1 MDKNTLSHY
10 GWIVVLILILS
21 VLLALATPFGK
32 FIAKGFEATYVAF
45 SLGDYDGMGNVIED
59 MGGGGDGEED
69 PTDPTEPQRGWIVP
83 EGCRYS
89 LMLNGSPTMYMEFEE
104 LPIGYEAQTGD
115 IFENEDYTYYFNQIR
130 DVSSGS
136 LITNK
141 NLNGWSVK
149 AKTSKAEYGEI
160 FESVNYKPVV
170 SMHGAFYSTSVKVS
184 PTIPSTVTDLSE
196 AFASCNYLTNVVVPE
211 TVEDMTKTFSACFA
225 FITTHDSNS
234 NIVIN
239 ANPAVYDNC
248 FQFANIKN
256 VNITGTS
263 KILDELLNTW

>member
-1 MDKNTLSHY
+1 MHGHY
-10 GWIVVLILILS
+10 VGIS
-21 VLLALATPFGK
+21 M
-32 FIAKGFEATYVAF
+32 
-45 SLGDYDGMGNVIED
+45 GDYDELGNVIED
-59 MGGGGDGEED
+59 MGGGGDGEE
-69 PTDPTEPQRGWIVP
+69 DPTEPQRGWIVP